1 MKSNRAR
8 LDPATDYINC
18 LENKLDL
25 LLGKLKLLEDELP
38 GEIHAKKGGFKIARI
53 FSKFPSAFE
62 ILPPCSISC

>member
-1 MKSNRAR
+1 M
-8 LDPATDYINC
+8 
-18 LENKLDL
+18 